1 MPFPP
6 ELTKEL
12 NYYFSEI
19 SMPPQAADVLTL
31 EDLGLESDRISSIIY
46 FLRIEYNLFF
56 EPEQIPLLTIET

>member
-1 MPFPP
+1 
-6 ELTKEL
+6 
-12 NYYFSEI
+12 
-19 SMPPQAADVLTL
+19 MPPQAADVLTL